1 MFLLRSGRSAH
12 ISRKIRQVSQNL
24 EDEKNG
30 YTILRIKDGGDPEDL
45 PGAENKSQE
54 LTHNMADFNQ
64 RSVVKTAVR
73 ELATPIADVSAFN
86 TIVQAVITD
95 NPLGCVAYTEAG
107 VTHQPVEKSKEN
119 YVAKIVYQ
127 DGDGKAVG
135 TDSCKFGSVAGFNAG
150 ATALLADTALA
161 TAHNGTA
168 VRDSDNETYSAT
180 LKCRDPNG
188 EIYMITFTRERVSLT
203 SYSDDAI
210 RTKVETWADSVAA
223 LA

>member
-1 MFLLRSGRSAH
+1 
-12 ISRKIRQVSQNL
+12 
-24 EDEKNG
+24 
-30 YTILRIKDGGDPEDL
+30 
-45 PGAENKSQE
+45 
-54 LTHNMADFNQ
+54 MADFNQ

-73 ELATPIADVSAFN
+73 ELATPIENVSAFN

-127 DGDGKAVG
+127 NGDGKAVG
-135 TDSCKFGSVAGFNAG
+135 TDSCKFASVAGFNAG

-161 TAHNGTA
+161 TAHGGTA
-168 VRDSDNETYSAT
+168 VRDSDSETYAAT

-210 RTKVETWADSVAA
+210 RTKVETWADTVAA